1 MVALKSDK
9 GKLLVDS
16 QQAGFGSTL
25 GSRWQGLLA
34 QRIRYNE
41 NVQQLILHVCLNVCS
56 DR

>member
-41 NVQQLILHVCLNVCS
+41 DVQQLILHVCLNVCS